1 MGGKEQDR
9 KNNNKKNQVDESA
22 IFSFGRKGLIFFGVV
37 YRIMIF
43 LIIGKKSVFCFS

>member
-22 IFSFGRKGLIFFGVV
+22 IFSFGRKGLIFFSESF
-37 YRIMIF
+37 IE
-43 LIIGKKSVFCFS
+43 L

>member
-22 IFSFGRKGLIFFGVV
+22 IFSSEERD
-37 YRIMIF
+37 
-43 LIIGKKSVFCFS
+43 